1 MKTVS
6 FSGHAL
12 MIAKNHFNLLQVAF
26 SAIALIAGGILH
38 LSGMPELAAW
48 AWIGGTGLVL
58 AGVLFDTAAALWRR
72 EFGLDLI
79 ALVSIVGAIALQE
92 YLTGAVIALMFAS
105 GRALES
111 YAEKRAEQDMSALLG
126 KAPRWANRYADGA
139 IVQVALEAVRPG
151 DRLAVR
157 PGETVPVDGTLAAP
171 AIVDESS
178 LTGESV
184 PVPYAPGKA
193 ICSGIVNAGNAFDM
207 IATSTAD
214 ASTFTGI
221 IRLVQAAQRS
231 KAPAARLADR
241 YALLFVPLALLI
253 AGLAWLLTGDP
264 NRALAVVV
272 VATPCPL
279 ILAVPVAIVSAMS
292 RCARRG
298 VLVKHG
304 GALEKMAQVRTLFFD
319 KTGTLTGGQARL
331 AAISTDHSIQ
341 AEEVLRLAASLE
353 QLSSHAIAQ
362 AVVAAALE
370 RGLSLS
376 VPARVDER
384 PGAGLSG
391 LVDGKKIRVGGY
403 EHILGDTQVPAWAQT
418 IVERVGADGAAGV
431 YIAVDGQFCGVLHM
445 ADQIRQDSPRALRLL
460 RTLGV
465 ERIVMLTGDRREVA
479 ATIAESLGIDTI
491 MPEQT
496 PASKLAAIAQ
506 AREDGVTMM
515 VGDGINDAPALAAAD
530 IGVAMGARGAAAA
543 AESAQVVLLV
553 DRIDKLALAI
563 RIARRTRSIALQS
576 VVGGMALSF
585 VAMVVAALGYLPPV
599 AGAVLQ
605 ELIDVAVILNALR
618 VLRIERA
625 GPGDRLPQHEIG
637 KLKAEHAQ
645 LLPII
650 DRLSWL
656 ADRVESLPQT
666 RIRDELASLNAALR
680 SELLPHEA
688 KDDAA
693 LYPHIARL
701 IGGEDPLA
709 SMSSTHREIY
719 RLSRVIDR
727 LAGTMSKSGVTA
739 ASIQELRR
747 TLYALDAILRLHFAQ
762 EEEIY
767 HGLSS

>member
-1 MKTVS
+1 MTRNRLTL
-6 FSGHAL
+6 F
-12 MIAKNHFNLLQVAF
+12 QVAF
-26 SAIALIAGGILH
+26 SAITLIAGGALH
-38 LSGMPELAAW
+38 LAGMPELAAW
-48 AWIGGTGLVL
+48 AWISGTSLVL
-58 AGVLFDTAAALWRR
+58 AGVLGAFAAALWRR

-79 ALVSIVGAIALQE
+79 ALVSIVGALALGE

-105 GRALES
+105 GRALEI
-111 YAEKRAEQDMSALLG
+111 YAEKRAEHDMSALLG
-126 KAPRWANRYADGA
+126 KAPRSANRYQDGA
-139 IVQVALEAVRPG
+139 ITQIALEAIQPG

-157 PGETVPVDGTLAAP
+157 PGETVPVDGTLTLP
-171 AIVDESS
+171 ATVDESS

-184 PVPYAPGKA
+184 PVSYGPGKT

-214 ASTFTGI
+214 QSTFTGI

-231 KAPAARLADR
+231 KAPATRLADR
-241 YALLFVPLALLI
+241 YALLFVPLALVI
-253 AGLAWLLTGDP
+253 ASLAWLLTGDP

-279 ILAVPVAIVSAMS
+279 ILAVPIAIVSAMS

-304 GALEKMAQVRTLFFD
+304 GALEKMAQVKTLFFD
-319 KTGTLTGGQARL
+319 KTGTLTAGQARL
-331 AAISTDHSIQ
+331 TEVSTDSSIP
-341 AEEVLRLAASLE
+341 ADEVLRLAASLE

-362 AVVAAALE
+362 AVVATALE
-370 RGLSLS
+370 RGLGLS
-376 VPARVDER
+376 APVSVDER

-391 LVDGKKIRVGGY
+391 LVDGKEIRVGGY
-403 EHILGDTQVPAWAQT
+403 EYILGDTEVPMWAQA

-431 YIAVDGQFCGVLHM
+431 YIAVDGRFCGVLHM

-465 ERIVMLTGDRREVA
+465 ERIVMLTGDRQEVA
-479 ATIAESLGIDTI
+479 AAIAESLGIDTV

-496 PASKLAAIAQ
+496 PSSKLAAIAE
-506 AREDGVTMM
+506 ARKEGVTMM
-515 VGDGINDAPALAAAD
+515 VGDGINDAPALATAD

-553 DRIDKLALAI
+553 DRIDKVALAI

-576 VVGGMALSF
+576 VMGGMALSF
-585 VAMVVAALGYLPPV
+585 VAMIVAAFGYLPPV

-625 GPGDRLPQHEIG
+625 GPSATLAQHEIG
-637 KLKAEHAQ
+637 KLKEEHAQ

-656 ADRVESLPQT
+656 ADRAESLPQT
-666 RIRDELASLNAALR
+666 TIRDELASLNAALHR
-680 SELLPHEA
+680 DLLPHEM

-727 LAGTMSKSGVTA
+727 LARTMSNSGVTA
-739 ASIQELRR
+739 ASVNELRR
-747 TLYALDAILRLHFAQ
+747 TLYALDAILRMHFAQ

>member
-1 MKTVS
+1 MTSKLFNNVQAGS
-6 FSGHAL
+6 AAAAL
-12 MIAKNHFNLLQVAF
+12 AVGGVLQ
-26 SAIALIAGGILH
+26 
-38 LSGMPELAAW
+38 LSGMPGAAAW
-48 AWIGGTGLVL
+48 VWIAGAGLVL
-58 AGVLFDTAAALWRR
+58 ASVLIDTAAALWRK

-79 ALVSIVGAIALQE
+79 ALVSIVGAIALHE
-92 YLTGAVIALMFAS
+92 YLAGAVIAVMFAS
-105 GRALES
+105 GRALET
-111 YAEKRAEQDMSALLG
+111 YAEKRAERDMSALLG
-126 KAPRWANRYADGA
+126 KAPRSANRYGDGGIA
-139 IVQVALEAVRPG
+139 QVPLEAVRPG

-157 PGETVPVDGTLAAP
+157 PGETVPVDGTLVSP

-184 PVPYAPGKA
+184 PVPYPSGKTV
-193 ICSGIVNAGNAFDM
+193 CSGVVNAGNAFDM
-207 IATSTAD
+207 LATSTAD
-214 ASTFTGI
+214 DSTFTGI

-231 KAPAARLADR
+231 KAPSARLADR
-241 YALLFVPLALLI
+241 YALLFVPLALGI

-264 NRALAVVV
+264 RRALAVVV

-319 KTGTLTGGQARL
+319 KTGTLTGGRARL
-331 AAISTDHSIQ
+331 VAISTEPSIE
-341 AEEVLRLAASLE
+341 AEEALRLAASLE

-362 AVVAAALE
+362 AVVGAAVE
-370 RGLSLS
+370 RGLALS
-376 VPARVDER
+376 VPEGVEER

-391 LVDGKKIRVGGY
+391 WVDGRQVRVGGY
-403 EHILGDTQVPAWAQT
+403 EHILGNKGKPPWAQA
-418 IVERVGADGAAGV
+418 IVDRIGTEGAAGV
-431 YIAVDGQFCGVLHM
+431 YIAVDGRFCGVLHM
-445 ADQIRQDSPRALRLL
+445 ADQIRQDAPRALRLL

-479 ATIAESLGIDTI
+479 ATIAEALGIDTV

-506 AREDGVTMM
+506 AREEGVTMM

-553 DRIDKLALAI
+553 DRIDNLIMAI
-563 RIARRTRSIALQS
+563 RIAQRTRVIALQS
-576 VVGGMALSF
+576 VIGGMAMSIM
-585 VAMVVAALGYLPPV
+585 AMVAAALGYLPPV

-618 VLRIERA
+618 VLRIGRA
-625 GPGDRLPQHEIG
+625 APGETIPPQELGRLRE
-637 KLKAEHAQ
+637 EHAR

-656 ADRVESLPQT
+656 ADRAESLAPSAVGQ
-666 RIRDELASLNAALR
+666 ELASLNASLHG
-680 SELLPHEA
+680 ELLPHEA
-688 KDDAA
+688 RDDAA
-693 LYPHIARL
+693 LYPQIARL
-701 IGGEDPLA
+701 IGGEDPMA

-719 RLSRVIDR
+719 RLSRVVDR
-727 LAGTMSKSGVTA
+727 LSGTMSDGSVTA

-747 TLYALDAILRLHFAQ
+747 TLYALEAILRLHFAQ